1 MDTSTQLTRSV
12 CVIGPQS
19 TGKTTLINALSD
31 RLNDNIPVI
40 SEVARR
46 VMHNKGYSRNDVAF
60 ADRERKFAFQRD
72 IFTAQIE
79 TENIIT
85 RSGKNSSFLSDRSGI
100 DPLVYLSHYSGPD
113 EARHLTFTKEWRMA
127 RERYADPK
135 KFLIILL
142 SPVSEF
148 LIDDDI
154 RYMSNS
160 MDDWHSLAQ
169 SFRDFLEIE
178 MIPFIE
184 IGENIMQ
191 LEERVLF
198 VLERLRL
205 DRKEPVQYGEPRQKC
220 DEP

>member
-1 MDTSTQLTRSV
+1 MTSTQLTRCV

-19 TGKTTLINALSD
+19 TGKTTLINALSN
-31 RLNDNIPVI
+31 RLNNNIPVI
-40 SEVARR
+40 SEVARG
-46 VMHNKGYSRNDVAF
+46 VMHDKGYSRNDVAS

-79 TENIIT
+79 MENTIM
-85 RSGKNSSFLSDRSGI
+85 RSGKKTSFLSDRSGI
-100 DPLVYLSHYSGPD
+100 DPLVYLNHYSGPD
-113 EARHLTFTKEWRMA
+113 EARRLKFTKEWRMA

-142 SPVSEF
+142 SPVPEF

-160 MDDWHSLAQ
+160 SDDWHSLAQ
-169 SFRDFLEIE
+169 SFRDFLEVE
-178 MIPFIE
+178 KIPFIE

-191 LEERVLF
+191 LEERVLL
-198 VLERLRL
+198 VLERLML
-205 DRKEPVQYGEPRQKC
+205 DRKERVQYDDPRQKC
-220 DEP
+220 DKP